1 MSACQVLH
9 PFVFLEMMEYPGEL
23 AHLVDAGAGVYYHN
37 GPVEVVGS
45 GGCQGNGQAPHAH
58 CQAVHI
64 KHGISSCAEDSID
77 GHIIDG
83 TADHMDI
90 KS

>member
-1 MSACQVLH
+1 
-9 PFVFLEMMEYPGEL
+9 MMEYPGEL

-83 TADHMDI
+83 TADRMDI